1 VPVQL
6 GTRIRSRRRQL
17 GLTLKAIGE
26 SSQLSVPYLS
36 QVERNQANPTVTAL
50 GGIARALGVSLN
62 YFVPDGQPHAVVSR
76 SGEGH
81 DLHIREL
88 PYRVRSLAGNAPGLQ
103 LEPLLISVEPGFVSE
118 LTAHLGEEFLYM
130 LDGQLTLRVGDE
142 HFLLTSGDSA
152 QHPSTTPHAWEN
164 PSDSVTQLLWVGTP
178 KLF

>member
-1 VPVQL
+1 MQL

-26 SSQLSVPYLS
+26 SSRLSVPYLS

-62 YFVPDGQPHAVVSR
+62 YFVPDTQPHAVVSR
-76 SGEGH
+76 AGEGQ

-103 LEPLLISVEPGFVSE
+103 LEPLLINVEPRYVSE
-118 LTAHLGEEFLYM
+118 PTSHLGEEFLY
-130 LDGQLTLRVGDE
+130 LLSGQLTLRVGDE
-142 HFLLTSGDSA
+142 HFLLGPGDSA

-164 PSDSVTQLLWVGTP
+164 PGDTAAQLLWVGTP